1 MRTITFRAKTAIG
14 SFLLVTI
21 FLAFIGVIADN
32 VLVGLN
38 RTAAASTLQSELHSI
53 FATIEALPDNS
64 YNDLFD
70 PLPPGQLG
78 LVTSPAKTEL
88 LNSLVQ
94 FQPKEI
100 AQLLSFPRNQLR
112 KFHNGKGVF
121 WVLNS
126 QIAGPGGVWKVL
138 VVQNNDF
145 GSLLTKRTLLL
156 FLFLGLGLLFIS
168 TVGAWLLATFVLR
181 PVRAMQQQA
190 QSMIHSE
197 NEGFLSLPPAKD
209 ELRDLAT
216 TLNELLDRLHRSLE
230 REKQLV
236 ADVSHELRTPLS
248 ILQMRIQLVKTEMD
262 HHPAL
267 EEIEKL
273 SQTIKQLSSFVDN
286 LLYMA
291 RQEKG
296 DDDQY
301 ISADTAYSI
310 IASEIDNARV
320 MAAIKNIGIE
330 FDVENSSNIK
340 LSKEGLQ
347 RILSNLLMNAI
358 NVSDMNTNIKLTL
371 LERPSDLLLTIDD
384 EGPGFPEEFLP
395 IAFERFTRPDTSRT
409 KDTGGSGLGLA
420 LVKSILDAFDAGVDL
435 INKEPKGARIAI
447 FFRKSLPE
455 HLIQFRP
462 D

>member
-1 MRTITFRAKTAIG
+1 MKPLTFRAKTAIG
-14 SFLLVTI
+14 SFLLVTT
-21 FLAFIGVIADN
+21 FLGFIGVIADN
-32 VLVGLN
+32 ILVGLN
-38 RTAAASTLQSELHSI
+38 RTAAASTLQSELRSI

-64 YNDLFD
+64 YNDRFD

-78 LVTSPAKTEL
+78 LVISPAKIEL

-94 FQPKEI
+94 FKPKEI
-100 AQLLSFPRNQLR
+100 AQLISLPINQLG
-112 KFHNGKGVF
+112 KFHNIKGVF
-121 WVLNS
+121 WALNS

-145 GSLLTKRTLLL
+145 GNLLTKRTLLL

-181 PVRAMQQQA
+181 PVRGMQQQA
-190 QSMIHSE
+190 QAMIHSDA
-197 NEGFLSLPPAKD
+197 EGSLSVPRAKD

-216 TLNELLDRLHRSLE
+216 TLNELLDRLHRGLE

-262 HHPAL
+262 NHPAS

-291 RQEKG
+291 RQEK
-296 DDDQY
+296 DDVDQF
-301 ISADTAYSI
+301 ISAETASSI
-310 IASEIDNARV
+310 IALAVDNARV

-330 FDVENSSNIK
+330 FDVEISSNIK

-358 NVSDMNTNIKLTL
+358 NVSDMNSNIQLSL
-371 LERPSDLLLTIDD
+371 FERPDDLLLTIDD

-420 LVKSILDAFDAGVDL
+420 LVKSILDTFGAD
-435 INKEPKGARIAI
+435 INLSNREPNGARIAV
-447 FFRKSLPE
+447 FLKKFPYPST
-455 HLIQFRP
+455 
-462 D
+462 

>member
-1 MRTITFRAKTAIG
+1 MKTITFRAKTAIG

-32 VLVGLN
+32 ILVGLN
-38 RTAAASTLQSELHSI
+38 RTAAASTLQSEIRAI

-64 YNDLFD
+64 YSDLFD

-78 LVTSPAKTEL
+78 LVINPAKMEL

-94 FQPKEI
+94 FQTKDI
-100 AQLLSFPRNQLR
+100 AQLKLLPINQLR
-112 KFHNGKGVF
+112 KFHNTKGVF

-126 QIAGPGGVWKVL
+126 QITGPGGVWKVL

-145 GSLLTKRTLLL
+145 GNLLTKRTLLL

-190 QSMIHSE
+190 QVMIHSDA
-197 NEGFLSLPPAKD
+197 EGSLSVPPAKD
-209 ELRDLAT
+209 ELQDLAI
-216 TLNELLDRLHRSLE
+216 TLNELLDRLHRGLE

-248 ILQMRIQLVKTEMD
+248 ILQMRLQLVKAEMD
-262 HHPAL
+262 NHPAL
-267 EEIEKL
+267 QEIEKL
-273 SQTIKQLSSFVDN
+273 TQTIKQLSSFVDN

-296 DDDQY
+296 DDKQF
-301 ISADTAYSI
+301 ISADTASSI

-330 FDVENSSNIK
+330 FDVEISSNIQ

-347 RILSNLLMNAI
+347 RILSNLLANAI
-358 NVSDMNTNIKLTL
+358 NVSNSNSNIKLSL
-371 LERPSDLLLTIDD
+371 LEKANYLLLAIED

-420 LVKSILDAFDAGVDL
+420 LVKSILNTFSAEINL
-435 INKEPKGARIAI
+435 INRKPNGARIEI
-447 FFRKSLPE
+447 FLKKVPHPSS
-455 HLIQFRP
+455 
-462 D
+462 